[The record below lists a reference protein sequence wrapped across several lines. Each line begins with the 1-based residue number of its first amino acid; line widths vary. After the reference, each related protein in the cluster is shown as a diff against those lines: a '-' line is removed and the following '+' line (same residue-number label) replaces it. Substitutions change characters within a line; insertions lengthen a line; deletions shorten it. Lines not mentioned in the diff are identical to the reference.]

1 MLVNNEFERLNAE
14 SRAVLLA
21 ALGPRAHLEMPWMQH
36 STPAGFPSGAA
47 DFDVD
52 RLDLAQM
59 LHLDEPFC
67 FMSRVSGRSMIGV
80 GIEPG
85 DLIVINRSLTPTHD
99 DIIVAVLDNEVT
111 LKTLYQ
117 KHGVTKLVPANP
129 EFPEI
134 VLKEGQTLEVWGV
147 LTASVKL
154 FGRKE

>member
-1 MLVNNEFERLNAE
+1 ML
-14 SRAVLLA
+14 RADIEWLDAPARSVLLS
-21 ALGPRAHLEMPWMQH
+21 ALGPRAHLVMPWMQH
-36 STPAGFPSGAA
+36 STPAGFPSPAA
-47 DFDVD
+47 DFEVD

-59 LHLDEPFC
+59 LQLDEPFC
-67 FMSRVSGRSMIGV
+67 FMTRVSGRSMTGA

-85 DLIVINRSLTPTHD
+85 DLIVVNRSLSPKHD

-147 LTASVKL
+147 LTACVKL
-154 FGRKE
+154 FGRKA